1 MKEMKIIILKVR
13 ILHSIHNRI
22 SIIKNYIIIIIAFLF
37 KEVIRTCISICEI
50 RV

>member
-1 MKEMKIIILKVR
+1 MKGMKIIILKVT

-37 KEVIRTCISICEI
+37 KVIRTCISICEI